1 MQANKKNWV
10 SWILFLLLSVI
21 WGSSFILMK
30 LGMYNDSGNAVLSP
44 YQVAAIRLLS
54 AGIVLIPFALKS
66 FARIPKSKWGM
77 VILSGLIGSFIP
89 AFLFCIAETKI
100 DSALAGALNA
110 LTPVFAVIIGV
121 VFYKTTVPK
130 KKLLG
135 IFIALLGCFF
145 LLFTKKVKSTD
156 NTWFAGFVLLAT
168 ILYGMNVN
176 IVRHKLQ
183 EIGSLNIA
191 TVAFVALIIPSLFVL
206 IITGYFNLPLSEPAY
221 IKASFASALLGI
233 GGTAIASIFFYML
246 VKRAGAL
253 FASMV
258 TYGIPF
264 IAILWGIIYG
274 EHITM
279 LQMVSL
285 AIILIG
291 VYLANK

>member
-1 MQANKKNWV
+1 MQPTKKNWI
-10 SWILFLLLSVI
+10 SWLLFILLSFI

-30 LGMYNDSGNAVLSP
+30 LGLYNASGDTVLSP
-44 YQVAAIRLLS
+44 YQVAAIRILS
-54 AGIVLIPFALKS
+54 AGIVLVPFALKS
-66 FARIPKSKWGM
+66 FSQIPKGKWGM
-77 VILSGLIGSFIP
+77 VILSGLVGSFIP

-121 VFYKTTVPK
+121 VLYKTMVPW

-145 LLFTKKVKSTD
+145 LLFTKQTKASD
-156 NTWFAGFVLLAT
+156 NTWFAGFVLVAT

-176 IVRHKLQ
+176 IVRHHLQ
-183 EIGSLNIA
+183 EVGSLNIA
-191 TVAFVALIIPSLFVL
+191 TVAFVALIFPSLIVL
-206 IITGYFNLPLSEPAY
+206 YATHYFDLPLSQSTF
-221 IKASFASALLGI
+221 IKASFASALLGV
-233 GGTAIASIFFYML
+233 GGTAIASILFYML

-264 IAILWGIIYG
+264 VAIFWGMIYG
-274 EHITM
+274 EQVTF
-279 LQMVSL
+279 LQIISL
-285 AIILIG
+285 GVILLG
-291 VYLANK
+291 VFLANK